1 MKITLK
7 KVTGK
12 PVIKE
17 VTETMTVR
25 IEKIYSNLHC
35 IGTAAERI
43 YIR

>member
-12 PVIKE
+12 PVIKD

-25 IEKIYSNLHC
+25 IDMQQFLPNFIHTL
-35 IGTAAERI
+35 
-43 YIR
+43 